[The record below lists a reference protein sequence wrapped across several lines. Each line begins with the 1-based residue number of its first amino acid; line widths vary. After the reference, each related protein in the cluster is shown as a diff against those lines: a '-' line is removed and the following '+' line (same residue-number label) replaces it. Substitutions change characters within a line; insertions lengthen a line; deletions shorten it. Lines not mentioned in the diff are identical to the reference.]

1 MDANGSGLM
10 IDLRQ
15 LPKLKGIRM
24 DDFTQQK
31 FREMCILSGCDYLH
45 SVKGMG
51 LITAHKM
58 LRKHSSVKKVWPDQE
73 LD

>member
-10 IDLRQ
+10 IDLKY
-15 LPKLKGIRM
+15 LPKLKGLRM
-24 DDFTQQK
+24 DGFTQQK
-31 FREMCILSGCDYLH
+31 FREMCILSGCDYLQ

-58 LRKHSSVKKVWPDQE
+58 LKAHSTVKKVA
-73 LD
+73 